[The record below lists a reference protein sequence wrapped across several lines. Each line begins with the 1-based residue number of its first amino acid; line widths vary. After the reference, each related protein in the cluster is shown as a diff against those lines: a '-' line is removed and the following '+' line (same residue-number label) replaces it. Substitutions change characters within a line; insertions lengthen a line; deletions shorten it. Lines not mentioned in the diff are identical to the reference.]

1 MKFIEIRLKQNNI
14 ITNNEKKNK
23 IKKSFYLFFLIKINL
38 NIEIKNFKQILFK
51 KKNKKKIFFFPK
63 HYFLDKIFIKKNF
76 LILLT
81 NIYI

>member
-1 MKFIEIRLKQNNI
+1 MNFIEIRLKQNNI
-14 ITNNEKKNK
+14 IINNKKINK
-23 IKKSFYLFFLIKINL
+23 FKKSCYIFFIIKINKS
-38 NIEIKNFKQILFK
+38 IKIKNFKQILFK